1 MDRHRISTEWLVF
14 QSGSGPSLNGTRSEG
29 TSRAR
34 LDNVCDHTYYRDVSS
49 QLQEEL
55 KQARPFKSLEEEAHL
70 SIQRTAALLEHAF
83 ESALKPHRITATQY
97 NVLRIL
103 RGSEPEGL
111 CRSEIGERL
120 VRQVPDVT
128 RLLDRLEDSKL
139 IVRQR
144 GGEDRRYVV
153 TRITRSGLHLL
164 DQVQHRIDEIHRK
177 QLGHLDDAQLRR
189 LISLL
194 AAVRHRE

>member
-1 MDRHRISTEWLVF
+1 LQV
-14 QSGSGPSLNGTRSEG
+14 P
-29 TSRAR
+29 
-34 LDNVCDHTYYRDVSS
+34 S
-49 QLQEEL
+49 QLQAEL
-55 KQARPFKSLEEEAHL
+55 KQTRPFKSLEEEAHL

-83 ESALKPHRITATQY
+83 EAALKPHRITATQY

-103 RGSEPEGL
+103 RGSEPSGL
-111 CRSEIGERL
+111 CRSEIAERL

-128 RLLDRLEDSKL
+128 RLLDRLEEAKL
-139 IVRQR
+139 IVRER

-177 QLGHLDDAQLRR
+177 QLGHLDEAQLRK
-189 LISLL
+189 LIALL
-194 AAVRHRE
+194 AVVRQRE

>member
-1 MDRHRISTEWLVF
+1 M
-14 QSGSGPSLNGTRSEG
+14 P
-29 TSRAR
+29 
-34 LDNVCDHTYYRDVSS
+34 S
-49 QLQEEL
+49 QLQVEL
-55 KQARPFKSLEEEAHL
+55 KQVRPFKSLEEEAHL

-83 ESALKPHRITATQY
+83 EAALKPHHITATQY

-103 RGSEPEGL
+103 RGSEPDGL
-111 CRSEIGERL
+111 CRNEVAQRL

-128 RLLDRLEDSKL
+128 RLLDRLEQAKL

-153 TRITRSGLHLL
+153 TKITRSGLHLL
-164 DQVQHRIDEIHRK
+164 GEVQQRIDEIHRR
-177 QLGHLDDAQLRR
+177 QLGHLDEAQLRK

-194 AAVRHRE
+194 AAVRERE